1 MGTVLSTFESESGIF
16 EMSKKDKV
24 FTVKVRRDFCKGCGL
39 CIEFCKKEV
48 LGASPK
54 LNRMG
59 YNPAEP
65 VKPEACVG
73 CMVCTQVCPDLA
85 IEVYSG

>member
-1 MGTVLSTFESESGIF
+1 
-16 EMSKKDKV
+16 MSKKDKV

-39 CIEFCKKEV
+39 CIEFCKQEV
-48 LGASPK
+48 LGASVK
-54 LNRMG
+54 LNSMG

-73 CMVCTQVCPDLA
+73 CMICTLVCPDLA

>member
-1 MGTVLSTFESESGIF
+1 
-16 EMSKKDKV
+16 MSKKEKV

-39 CIEFCKKEV
+39 CIASCKKEV
-48 LGASPK
+48 LGVSAK
-54 LNRMG
+54 MNQMG

-65 VKPEACVG
+65 VNPGACIG

-85 IEVYSG
+85 IEVYGG